1 MDKIKF
7 SQNMSQLNII
17 NNPSGLRFIAIG
29 IPLNLI
35 KKRKEQNKDI
45 SHMKEVTGFLGVYSC
60 RYTLYTLLY
69 SHYSQA

>member
-35 KKRKEQNKDI
+35 KKRKERNKDI
-45 SHMKEVTGFLGVYSC
+45 SHMKEVTAGS
-60 RYTLYTLLY
+60 
-69 SHYSQA
+69 